1 MRVRPIVAA
10 IPAALLSLSFVPA
23 QAAPVQTS
31 PYVVVLRDGVDSAA
45 VAAYARTLGADVTAV
60 WSYAIDGFAARLT
73 PAAVTA
79 LSASPDVKYVELDA
93 PVRKTGTMTNPQ
105 NWGTDRIDQ
114 RNLPLS
120 ASYTWTATGA
130 GVTAY
135 VLDTGIRF
143 SHTQFNGRAVSG
155 VDTIDGGTADDCDG
169 HGTHV
174 AGIVGG
180 NAVGVAGSVGLVAV
194 RVLDCNG
201 NGTTSSV
208 VSGVDWVTANH
219 TTGAAVAN
227 MSLGGGA
234 NSTIDAAVAGS
245 IADGITYTVAA
256 GNGNFAG
263 RAIDACTQSPGRVA
277 AAITVGATDKT
288 DKAARFSNYGTCVD
302 LLAPGVDILSSY
314 HTGDTAGAIVS
325 GTSQA
330 APHVAGVAAQYL
342 QLNPSASPAAVR
354 DFIVNLSTPNV
365 VSNAGSGTPNRLLYT
380 NL

>member
-1 MRVRPIVAA
+1 MRVRPFLTAV
-10 IPAALLSLSFVPA
+10 PAVLLSLTLSPA
-23 QAAPVQTS
+23 SAVGSTD
-31 PYVVVLRDGVDSAA
+31 PYVVVLRDGVSSAR
-45 VAAYARTLGADVTAV
+45 VAAYAESLGADVTAV
-60 WSYAIDGFAARLT
+60 WSHAIDGFAARLT
-73 PAAVTA
+73 PAAVSA
-79 LSASPDVKYVELDA
+79 LRASADVRWVEADT
-93 PVRKTGTMTNPQ
+93 VVTKTGTITNPQ
-105 NWGTDRIDQ
+105 NWGVDRIDQ

-135 VLDTGIRF
+135 ILDTGIRF
-143 SHTQFNGRAVSG
+143 THTQFNGRAVSG
-155 VDTIDGGTADDCDG
+155 VDMIDGGTADDCDG

-180 NAVGVAGSVGLVAV
+180 NAVGVAHSVSLVAV
-194 RVLDCNG
+194 RVLDCAG

-208 VSGVDWVTANH
+208 VGGIDWVTANH

-234 NSTIDAAVAGS
+234 NSTIDAAVQGS
-245 IADGITYTVAA
+245 INDGVTYTVSA

-263 RAIDACTQSPGRVA
+263 RAINACNVSPARVA
-277 AAITVGATDKT
+277 AAITVGATDNT

-302 LLAPGVDILSSY
+302 LLAPGVDILSAY
-314 HTGDTAGAIVS
+314 NTGDTAGAYIS

-330 APHVAGVAAQYL
+330 APHVAGVAALYL
-342 QLNPSASPAAVR
+342 QGNPSASPAAVSS
-354 DFIVNLSTPNV
+354 FITSLATPNV
-365 VSNAGSGTPNRLLYT
+365 VSNAGTGTPNRLLYT

>member
-1 MRVRPIVAA
+1 MRVRPFLTA
-10 IPAALLSLSFVPA
+10 VPA
-23 QAAPVQTS
+23 VLLFLTLSPASAVGSTD
-31 PYVVVLRDGVDSAA
+31 PYVVVLRDGVSSAR
-45 VAAYARTLGADVTAV
+45 VAAYAESLGADVTAV
-60 WSYAIDGFAARLT
+60 WSHAIDGFAARLT
-73 PAAVTA
+73 PAAVSA
-79 LSASPDVKYVELDA
+79 LRASADVRWVEADT
-93 PVRKTGTMTNPQ
+93 VVTKTGTITNPQ
-105 NWGTDRIDQ
+105 NWGVDRIDQ

-135 VLDTGIRF
+135 ILDTGIRF
-143 SHTQFNGRAVSG
+143 THTQFNGRAVSG
-155 VDTIDGGTADDCDG
+155 VDMIDGGTADDCDG

-180 NAVGVAGSVGLVAV
+180 NAVGVAHSVSLVAV
-194 RVLDCNG
+194 RVLDCAG

-208 VSGVDWVTANH
+208 VGGIDWVTANH

-234 NSTIDAAVAGS
+234 NSTIDAAVQGS
-245 IADGITYTVAA
+245 INDGVTYTVSA

-263 RAIDACTQSPGRVA
+263 RAINACNVSPARVA
-277 AAITVGATDKT
+277 AAITVGATDNT

-302 LLAPGVDILSSY
+302 LLAPGVDILSAY
-314 HTGDTAGAIVS
+314 NTGDTAGAYIS

-330 APHVAGVAAQYL
+330 APHVAGVAALYL
-342 QLNPSASPAAVR
+342 QGNPSASPAAVSS
-354 DFIVNLSTPNV
+354 FITSLATPNV
-365 VSNAGSGTPNRLLYT
+365 VSNAGTGTPNRLLYT